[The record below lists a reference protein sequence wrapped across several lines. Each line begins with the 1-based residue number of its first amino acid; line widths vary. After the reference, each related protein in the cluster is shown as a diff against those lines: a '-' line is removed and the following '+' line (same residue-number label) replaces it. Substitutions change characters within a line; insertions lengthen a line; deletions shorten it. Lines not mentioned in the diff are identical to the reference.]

1 MYKFP
6 RDFVFGYS
14 WSGFQFEMG
23 LKGSE
28 VPNSDWWVWVHD
40 MENIMTGLVSGDLP
54 ENGPAY
60 WHLYSKDH
68 DMAEKLGMDAIRGGI
83 EWARIF
89 PEPTFDVRVTVERDE
104 EGRITSVDVPESAIE
119 ELEKRANLEALEHYK
134 RIYSDWRER
143 GKVFILNLYHW
154 PLPLWLHDP
163 IKVRRFGPDRAPSG
177 WLDDRSVVEFAKFA
191 AFVAYHLNDF
201 VDSWSTMN
209 EPNVVYENGYGRPN
223 SGFPPG
229 YLSFEAV
236 EKAKLNLIYA
246 HARAYDAIKEFS
258 EKPVGVIYAYT
269 WLDPLSEEIAEDVR
283 KIRENE
289 LYSFVDSVHF
299 GESRT
304 VGEGREE
311 LKGRV
316 DWLGVNY
323 YSRIAFDR
331 VNGHVVPLPGYGF
344 SGVRKGYAKSGRP
357 CSDFGWEIY
366 PEGLEKLLRE
376 LNERYGLPMMITE
389 NGMADEADRYR
400 SYYLVSHLRAI
411 HSAIEA
417 GADIRGYLHWSLT
430 DNYEWAKGFQMKF
443 GLLKVD
449 WESKRRYIRPS
460 ALVFKEIATQKAIPE
475 ELSHLSDLRPLL
487 QD

>member
-1 MYKFP
+1 M
-6 RDFVFGYS
+6 
-14 WSGFQFEMG
+14 
-23 LKGSE
+23 
-28 VPNSDWWVWVHD
+28 
-40 MENIMTGLVSGDLP
+40 
-54 ENGPAY
+54 
-60 WHLYSKDH
+60 
-68 DMAEKLGMDAIRGGI
+68 
-83 EWARIF
+83 
-89 PEPTFDVRVTVERDE
+89 
-104 EGRITSVDVPESAIE
+104 
-119 ELEKRANLEALEHYK
+119 
-134 RIYSDWRER
+134 
-143 GKVFILNLYHW
+143 
-154 PLPLWLHDP
+154 
-163 IKVRRFGPDRAPSG
+163 
-177 WLDDRSVVEFAKFA
+177 
-191 AFVAYHLNDF
+191 
-201 VDSWSTMN
+201 
-209 EPNVVYENGYGRPN
+209 
-223 SGFPPG
+223 
-229 YLSFEAV
+229 
-236 EKAKLNLIYA
+236 
-246 HARAYDAIKEFS
+246 
-258 EKPVGVIYAYT
+258 
-269 WLDPLSEEIAEDVR
+269 
-283 KIRENE
+283 
-289 LYSFVDSVHF
+289 
-299 GESRT
+299 
-304 VGEGREE
+304 
-311 LKGRV
+311 KGRV

-331 VNGHVVPLPGYGF
+331 VNGHVVPPLPGYGF
-344 SGVRKGYAKSGRP
+344 SGGVRKGYAKSGRP